1 MSTFDVWRE
10 ALITELISL
19 CKSRNLTLGFA
30 ESCTGGLVS
39 SWLTEYAGVSS
50 IYKGGVVSYAGTVKT
65 AVLGVPKTL
74 LKTHGEV
81 SLPVARAMASG
92 VRQAVG
98 STWGLGV
105 TGIAGPGGGTPRKP
119 VGTVCFGVSGP
130 GLETACWQVFPDG
143 GGRKDIQRQAALFAF
158 DYLVNLVR

>member
-1 MSTFDVWRE
+1 MSSFDIRRDAVVS
-10 ALITELISL
+10 ELILL
-19 CKSRNLTLGFA
+19 CKTRGLTLGFA

-39 SWLTEYAGVSS
+39 SWLTERAGVSS
-50 IYKGGVVSYAGTVKT
+50 IFKGGVVSYAGTVKT
-65 AVLGVPKTL
+65 ALLDVPLTL
-74 LKTHGEV
+74 LKAHGEV
-81 SLPVARAMASG
+81 SLPVARGMASG
-92 VRQAVG
+92 VRRAVG

-158 DYLVNLVR
+158 EYLVNLVR